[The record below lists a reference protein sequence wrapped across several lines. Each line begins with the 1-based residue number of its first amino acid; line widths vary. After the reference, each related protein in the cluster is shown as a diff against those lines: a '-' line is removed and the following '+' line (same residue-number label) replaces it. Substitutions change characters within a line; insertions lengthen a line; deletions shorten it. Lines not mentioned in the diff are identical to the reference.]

1 MTDRRVLT
9 FADHLGSVGGTEAAQ
24 LAILRVLADR
34 GWDVDLFYQS
44 IGDYWPSWQAFVS
57 MSTEVTGSLP
67 ARGAPVS
74 STLGVI
80 RSIGVGVRRR
90 PSVLYV
96 HNAGDVPVALAI
108 GRVVGAPVVAHL
120 HLPPPINQPAW
131 LNGFLR
137 RAQEVIVPSDDTSV
151 RWSQRAGLHADHVW
165 TIPTGV
171 DVGRFHP
178 RPDSERVSIRD
189 AIGVGPADDMILYV
203 GRLQRIKGVHV
214 LLESARRLPTAAKVV
229 VCGDATDPGYRD
241 ELVHAGGKAVFLGRR
256 SDVPELMAAAD
267 LLVVPS
273 DCMETQGLVVHE
285 SMACGTP
292 VVASDV
298 GGLRASMAGF
308 PDQLVKPGDAF
319 ALSGVVERFV
329 HWRHHDPE
337 LGARSRRWVTE
348 HMSIE
353 VTTDSVDAVLSSAV
367 ESGCHQR
374 RGGRGGRRQ
383 PAGRRHSAGRRLE
396 NRVHEISQGT
406 SLGAA
411 DGERSRSC
419 KELT

>member
-1 MTDRRVLT
+1 MCSRSPIISDPWEALRR
-9 FADHLGSVGGTEAAQ
+9 
-24 LAILRVLADR
+24 R
-34 GWDVDLFYQS
+34 
-44 IGDYWPSWQAFVS
+44 
-57 MSTEVTGSLP
+57 SLP
-67 ARGAPVS
+67 SCGFWPTVAGTSTSSTRASATTGRAGRRSSACQPRSRVRFPRRGAPVS

-96 HNAGDVPVALAI
+96 HNAGDVPVALGDRSG
-108 GRVVGAPVVAHL
+108 GRRTGRGPSPPATPHQSTCMAQWLPPAGPGGDRAFRRHLRSVVAAGR
-120 HLPPPINQPAW
+120 PPRGPR
-131 LNGFLR
+131 LDDSDRRRR
-137 RAQEVIVPSDDTSV
+137 RAVSP
-151 RWSQRAGLHADHVW
+151 LL
-165 TIPTGV
+165 
-171 DVGRFHP
+171 
-178 RPDSERVSIRD
+178 DSERVSIRD

-241 ELVHAGGKAVFLGRR
+241 ELVHAGGNAVFLGRR

-308 PDQLVKPGDAF
+308 PDQLVKPGDAV
-319 ALSGVVERFV
+319 AVSGVVERFV